1 MAARRLVFLIT
12 FAITSIKAYTI
23 PYLRTVS
30 DSTCPYTY
38 GYIHRSN
45 TSVAM
50 AADDGYFECDS
61 LRESWPRQSVKRALP
76 RRDVTEGDGVSQ
88 QNTFP
93 NESGAEEI
101 ILSKIEKRLQV
112 TRDYNMRSL

>member
-1 MAARRLVFLIT
+1 MN
-12 FAITSIKAYTI
+12 
-23 PYLRTVS
+23 S
-30 DSTCPYTY
+30 DSTCSYTY

-112 TRDYNMRSL
+112 TRDYNIRSL